1 MSVISTYMANKLL
14 DHSFGKTSYTMP
26 TIYLALSTA
35 NPGDDGSGLTEP
47 SSGGYAR
54 LTMSGSDM
62 NAASSKGNSNTTD
75 LTFTPATGSW
85 GTITHIAVMD
95 ADTGG
100 HVLFYDTI
108 RDSGG
113 DPISKAVSS
122 GDVITISAGNL
133 TAGIS

>member
-1 MSVISTYMANKLL
+1 MSVISTYMANILL

-62 NAASSKGNSNTTD
+62 NAASSKGNSNATD

-95 ADTGG
+95 ADTSG

-122 GDVITISAGNL
+122 GDVVTISAGNL